1 MPRYFETEAARRA
14 QALRQALKAGV
25 RVVSAP
31 QLFPTPAPLAARMV
45 DAAELYKGARVLE
58 PSAGTGRI
66 LDALPAGCEVVAVEV
81 HPTLAQALRGH
92 ATAPT
97 VHTADFLSLTPADL
111 GYFDAVLMNPPFQFA
126 ADIKHIRHAATFLRP
141 GGVLV
146 AVCAQGPRQRTAFSV
161 PGWSFDPLPAGTF
174 TQEGTG
180 VSTALVTHYIPYAN

>member
-14 QALRQALKAGV
+14 QTLRQALKAGV

-31 QLFPTPAPLAARMV
+31 QLFPTPAPLASRMV
-45 DAAELYKGARVLE
+45 DLADVQPGQRVLE

-81 HPTLAQALRGH
+81 HHTLAQALRAH
-92 ATAPT
+92 AAAPT
-97 VHTADFLSLTPADL
+97 VHTADFLSLSPATL

-146 AVCAQGPRQRTAFSV
+146 AICAQGPRQRTAFTV
-161 PGWSFDPLPAGTF
+161 PGWDFAPLPAGTF
-174 TQEGTG
+174 AQEGTN
-180 VSTALVTHYIPYAN
+180 VSTAIVTHYAKED